1 VLATLELRKYYPFCS
16 SASTA
21 LMRFSDF
28 HTRKERR
35 GGMNSYE
42 IDFLPVGTGERSGD
56 AICVRYGTPGNY
68 KVMVYDG
75 GTKESGEK
83 LVEHIKTFYG
93 TSHVDYVVCSHPDAD
108 HASGLSVVVEQLS
121 VGELWMHRP
130 WEHSK
135 LILDYFHDGRITDTS
150 LANRLKD
157 KMAAAYALEEL
168 AQEKDIPIYEPF
180 QGAKIGEFY
189 VLSPDKDWYVHE
201 LIADF
206 EKSPDKKQA
215 AYAQNNSLLRA
226 LFSSAKEGLNSV
238 AESWGFETLREDV
251 CTSAENESS
260 VVLFG
265 WIADRGI
272 LLTGDAGVQAL
283 SKAASYA
290 EERNMSIPHCI
301 KFAQVPHHGSRNNV
315 SPSVLNR
322 LLGPRSASPVSD
334 AQITA
339 FVSAGKGS
347 ETHPRKM
354 VVNAF
359 LRRNAKVMVTR
370 AQPIRH
376 HHKMGTRAG
385 WTAIDSLT
393 FSQEVESWN

>member
-1 VLATLELRKYYPFCS
+1 
-16 SASTA
+16 
-21 LMRFSDF
+21 
-28 HTRKERR
+28 
-35 GGMNSYE
+35 MNTGYE
-42 IDFLPVGTGERSGD
+42 IDFLPVGNGERSGD

-93 TSHVDYVVCSHPDAD
+93 TTHVDYVVCSHPDAD
-108 HASGLSVVVEQLS
+108 HASGLSVVLEQLS

-150 LANRLKD
+150 LADRLKD

-168 AQEKDIPIYEPF
+168 ALENDIPIHEPF
-180 QGAKIGEFY
+180 QGAKIGDFY
-189 VLSPDKDWYVHE
+189 VLSPEKGWYVHE

-206 EKSPDKKQA
+206 EKSPDKKKA
-215 AYAQNNSLLRA
+215 AEAQNYSLLKA
-226 LFSSAKEGLNSV
+226 LLSSATETFNNV

-251 CTSAENESS
+251 STSAENESS

-265 WIADRGI
+265 VIADRGI
-272 LLTGDAGVQAL
+272 LLTGDAGIQAL

-290 EERNMSIPHCI
+290 EERNVSIPEFI

-322 LLGPRSASPVSD
+322 LLGPRSANPVSD

-339 FVSAGKGS
+339 FASAGKGS

-359 LRRNAKVMVTR
+359 LRRNANVMVTKG
-370 AQPIRH
+370 QSIRH
-376 HHKMGTRAG
+376 HHEMGWREG
-385 WTAIDSLT
+385 WTAVESLT
-393 FSQEVESWN
+393 FSPEVESWE